1 MSSTVLLCTV
11 GGSPQPILR
20 ALADTRPVYTCF
32 LCTGKDPATGAP
44 GSRVQIEGKGTPV
57 EVRRRDGT
65 VVRLPNIPTQAGLE
79 EGAFEVREVP
89 ADDLDGA
96 VGVML
101 DAVAALAARFPGAD
115 LVADYTGGTK
125 TMTAALVVAALES
138 EQVALRLVTGTRGDL
153 VKVRDGSETG
163 LAVSAEGIRLRRSMA
178 PYLAAWG
185 RYAYGEAADGLA
197 RLPSPRAPG
206 HRAELQIARDLSRAF
221 DAWDRFDHGLA
232 LSLCDDFRPRLGPSL
247 GRGLK
252 FLEILAT
259 PEHSLRTP
267 ARLWDLWLNAHRRAA
282 QGRFDD
288 AVARLYR
295 LLEWTAQWLLA
306 GEGLDTADIRPD
318 QVPEGVGLGPGRDG
332 RIQAGLFAA
341 WELVARLRS
350 GPAGAF
356 ALQERD
362 RMRDHLL
369 ARNESILAHGDT
381 PVDAAAWERFQAWAH
396 AAFIPMLKR
405 ECHGA
410 GFRMTPDQLPTA
422 PPWRDPPEPRD
433 PDPAL

>member
-1 MSSTVLLCTV
+1 M
-11 GGSPQPILR
+11 P
-20 ALADTRPVYTCF
+20 
-32 LCTGKDPATGAP
+32 
-44 GSRVQIEGKGTPV
+44 
-57 EVRRRDGT
+57 
-65 VVRLPNIPTQAGLE
+65 
-79 EGAFEVREVP
+79 
-89 ADDLDGA
+89 
-96 VGVML
+96 
-101 DAVAALAARFPGAD
+101 
-115 LVADYTGGTK
+115 
-125 TMTAALVVAALES
+125 
-138 EQVALRLVTGTRGDL
+138 
-153 VKVRDGSETG
+153 
-163 LAVSAEGIRLRRSMA
+163 
-178 PYLAAWG
+178 
-185 RYAYGEAADGLA
+185 
-197 RLPSPRAPG
+197 PRA
-206 HRAELQIARDLSRAF
+206 AI
-221 DAWDRFDHGLA
+221 
-232 LSLCDDFRPRLGPSL
+232 
-247 GRGLK
+247 
-252 FLEILAT
+252 
-259 PEHSLRTP
+259 
-267 ARLWDLWLNAHRRAA
+267 
-282 QGRFDD
+282 DD